1 MGRTDTHNV
10 VCLKGS
16 AISYFIAKL
25 LGEKNKI
32 LVISPEEE
40 VEELY
45 LEIKTFAKN
54 VGLII
59 EGMNL
64 QDRIK
69 TIELVGQSEK
79 FALIATYKG
88 ISEGIGSV
96 DELIEKSLIVRKGD
110 ELKREEFVEKLVEIG
125 YMREDIVDR
134 PGTIAVRGFVIDL
147 FPVNFEYP
155 VRIELDE
162 DKIES
167 IRFFEPDSQRSLK
180 ETGIV
185 TIYPVRFER
194 KDSILQIKFDEIIK
208 IDPLSLAEELET
220 ISFFSEKEI
229 PNLETTIT
237 IEPLPEKESSSEK
250 IIFNPFSDLT
260 GEGKLSLR
268 LSRIKNLTREGYTAF
283 IVCREEEV
291 GALEEILKSYDTYA
305 RKVEF
310 KRGLPR
316 KSIYIL
322 TGFIRESFLWEN
334 ERVVIVR
341 FEDLIGKGKKSRKST
356 KSKKLISQLPELEVG
371 DYVVHREHGIGIFQG
386 IRKLEIEGNIFETI
400 AIEYADGDILYVPI
414 DKLDL
419 VEKYISKEGAKPP
432 LDKLGSKSWE
442 TRRRKV
448 RKAVEEIAEKLIMIE
463 AKRKALKGYSF
474 SPDTPWQ
481 LEFENAFPFEETPDQ
496 LKAIEDVKRDMESP
510 RPMDRL
516 ICGDVGFGKTEV
528 AMRAAF
534 KAVMDGKQVA
544 VLTPTTL
551 LAHQHYE
558 TFTERFKDFPVRIE
572 VLTRFVPKKEQKRIV
587 EDTKA
592 GNTDILIGTH
602 RVLMEDVEFKDLGL
616 LIIDEEHKFG
626 VEHKEKIKE
635 KYPTIDILTLS
646 ATPIPRTLNMAL
658 SGIKDISI
666 IETPPEGRQNVKT
679 FVMFYNEDIIKR
691 AIERELSRGGR
702 VFVVKSR
709 IEGLVK
715 LKENLERLIPEA
727 KYGIVHGKMKSTE
740 IEEVMLKFT
749 TGEIDVL
756 VATPIIESGLDIPKA
771 NTLIVVD
778 SEKFG
783 LSQLYQLRG
792 RVGRGRETAYAYFLV
807 TPKKV
812 TEEVKKRL
820 KALEEFSELGSG
832 LRLALRD
839 MEIRGFGNILGKEQ
853 SGHIVSVGLEEYLRL
868 LEEAVRKLKG
878 EEIEE
883 FEPTIKINI
892 PAYIPDDYVG
902 NERMKIRLYRNMV
915 RLNLEEL
922 ENLKQE
928 LEDRFGRLPI
938 EVKNLMDILK
948 LRLLAKYLR
957 INKILDKGN
966 KIHISTDRAD
976 LIKLLVSKGFK
987 VSGKDTVYTEKDL
1000 GRIVTI
1006 LEEVREKSDEKLRD
1020 SKVQ

>member
-1 MGRTDTHNV
+1 MSRIETHNV

-16 AISYFIAKL
+16 AISYFVAKL
-25 LGEKNKI
+25 LCEKRRLLI
-32 LVISPEEE
+32 ISPKEE

-45 LEIKTFAKN
+45 LEIKTFSKN
-54 VGLII
+54 VGLLT

-69 TIELVGQSEK
+69 TVELIEQSEN
-79 FALIATYKG
+79 FALIATYEG
-88 ISEGIGSV
+88 IVEGIGSL
-96 DELIEKSLIVRKGD
+96 DELIEKSLIIRRDD
-110 ELKREEFVEKLVEIG
+110 EIDREKLLERLVEIG
-125 YMREDIVDR
+125 YVREDIVDR
-134 PGTIAVRGFVIDL
+134 PGTIAVRGFIIDL
-147 FPVNFEYP
+147 FPVNYEYP

-162 DKIES
+162 SKIES
-167 IRFFEPDSQRSLK
+167 IRYFEPDSQRSLK
-180 ETGIV
+180 ETSVV
-185 TIYPVRFER
+185 TVYPVRFER

-208 IDPLSLAEELET
+208 VDPPSLAEELET
-220 ISFFSEKEI
+220 ISFFSNKEI
-229 PNLETTIT
+229 PNLEATIV
-237 IEPLPEKESSSEK
+237 IETLPGRESNLEK
-250 IIFNPFSDLT
+250 IIFNPLSDLT
-260 GEGKLSLR
+260 GEGKFSLR
-268 LSRIKNLTREGYTAF
+268 LSRIKNLLKEGYTAF
-283 IVCREEEV
+283 IVCKEEEV
-291 GALEEILKSYDTYA
+291 GVLEEILKSYDTYA

-316 KSIYIL
+316 KSLYIL
-322 TGFIRESFLWEN
+322 SGFIRESFLWER

-341 FEDLIGKGKKSRKST
+341 FEDLIGKSRKERKRT
-356 KSKKLISQLPELEVG
+356 RSKRLISQLPELEVG

-386 IRKLEIEGNIFETI
+386 IKRLDIDGNTFETI

-442 TRRRKV
+442 TRRKKV

-463 AKRKALKGYSF
+463 AKRKALKGHSF

-481 LEFENAFPFEETPDQ
+481 LEFESAFPFEETPDQ

-510 RPMDRL
+510 KPMDRL
-516 ICGDVGFGKTEV
+516 ICGDVGFGKTEI

-572 VLTRFVPKKEQKRIV
+572 VLTRFVPKGEQRRIV
-587 EDTKA
+587 EDVKA

-666 IETPPEGRQNVKT
+666 IETPPEGRQSVKT

-691 AIERELSRGGR
+691 AIERELSRKGR

-715 LKENLERLIPEA
+715 LKENLEKLVPEA
-727 KYGIVHGKMKSTE
+727 KYGIVHGKMKAME

-812 TEEVKKRL
+812 TEDVKKRL

-915 RLNLEEL
+915 KLNFEEL

-928 LEDRFGRLPI
+928 LEDRFGRLPV
-938 EVKNLMDILK
+938 EVKNLIDILK
-948 LRLLAKYLR
+948 LRLLAKSLR

-966 KIHISTDRAD
+966 KIHISTDRTD
-976 LIKLLVSKGFK
+976 LIKILVSKGFK
-987 VSGKDTVYTEKDL
+987 LSGKDTVYTEKDL
-1000 GRIVTI
+1000 GRIVRI
-1006 LEEVREKSDEKLRD
+1006 LEELREKSDERLRD